1 MREWE
6 KGREGA
12 GKIRVRNIVR
22 CCALIC
28 VIVVL
33 AGCGKKSDKGTVTGS
48 VTLDGQPIKTGLI
61 RFMPVDGK
69 TTTAD
74 SVITD
79 GKFNASVP
87 PGDKKVLISA
97 QKVTGQRRVY
107 ETPDSPMTDV
117 VQEQVPVRYNA
128 QTTLTYSVTAGSQ
141 QKDFELTS
149 GK

>member
-1 MREWE
+1 MREWAT
-6 KGREGA
+6 GRSGEGE
-12 GKIRVRNIVR
+12 IRVRDIVR

-33 AGCGKKSDKGTVTGS
+33 AGCGKTSDKGTVTGN

>member
-22 CCALIC
+22 CCSLIC